1 MKNNIGL
8 SAPWV
13 TYYREI
19 EALFGADPEITVK
32 YDELKGEIKLLVDN
46 DDKAEAIAQLLPTEK
61 TFGGVTIK
69 VTVVTANSFRTASAN
84 VFRRAFEG
92 NPAFSFMETVDGVFT
107 NPISYIVFANKVV
120 QFFDD
125 NLGDIHG
132 IRSTLYENIASD
144 IFAEHEGICFCTD
157 LPEPE
162 NKLNELSEK
171 EAS

>member
-1 MKNNIGL
+1 MKNIVGL

-32 YDELKGEIKLLVDN
+32 YDELKGEIKLLIDN
-46 DDKAEAIAQLLPTEK
+46 DDKAEAIAQLLPAEK

-69 VTVVTANSFRTASAN
+69 VTVVTANSFKNASAN
-84 VFRRAFEG
+84 VFRRALEG
-92 NPAFSFMETVDGVFT
+92 NPAFSFMETNGVFS

-132 IRSTLYENIASD
+132 MRSTLYEDIASD

-157 LPEPE
+157 LPENE
-162 NKLNELSEK
+162 LYELSEK

>member
-1 MKNNIGL
+1 MKNIVGL

-19 EALFGADPEITVK
+19 EALFGADPEITVA
-32 YDELKGEIKLLVDN
+32 YDELQGEIKMLVNN
-46 DDKAEAIAQLLPTEK
+46 DDKAQAIAQILPAEK

-69 VTVVTANSFRTASAN
+69 VTIVTANSFKPAN
-84 VFRRAFEG
+84 INMFERALEG
-92 NPAFSFMETVDGVFT
+92 NPAVSFMETVDGVFS

-125 NLGDIHG
+125 NLGDING
-132 IRSTLYENIASD
+132 MRSTLYEDIASN

-157 LPEPE
+157 LPKNE
-162 NKLNELSEK
+162 LYELSEK